1 MMNCISLGNK
11 EYFIVIVIVIVI
23 VWIIVIMLRQQV
35 CGGLAGARGTATIY
49 QLYTH
54 YQLYTTIYTMNSQ

>member
-23 VWIIVIMLRQQV
+23 ELCHEEDWSL
-35 CGGLAGARGTATIY
+35 
-49 QLYTH
+49 QLY
-54 YQLYTTIYTMNSQ
+54 L